1 MPFTSDI
8 KKSNIKE
15 NWLFELEYFNG
26 DSNGNGSGGFDKV
39 FQADGTTLNLTREA
53 LDDSETGIDVDDETV
68 FEVGD
73 FIKVDDALYNLLI
86 HIFNL
91 DLEDEENLS
100 KYHQF
105 RNDVVD

>member
-1 MPFTSDI
+1 MCYPLVSRKVNMDDI
-8 KKSNIKE
+8 N
-15 NWLFELEYFNG
+15 
-26 DSNGNGSGGFDKV
+26 
-39 FQADGTTLNLTREA
+39 
-53 LDDSETGIDVDDETV
+53 
-68 FEVGD
+68 

-105 RNDVVD
+105 RNDVVDLIDEIKN